1 MKNKLL
7 AFGFVLLIFS
17 VVIGII
23 SFICLFPCIGQYF
36 VYIIGSI
43 CIIYL
48 FRESYKG
55 MLKILNKKSHGRSSE

>member
-7 AFGFVLLIFS
+7 AFWFCTLIFS

-23 SFICLFPCIGQYF
+23 SLICLFPYIGQYF
-36 VYIIGSI
+36 ICIIGSI

-55 MLKILNKKSHGRSSE
+55 MLKILNEKSHGRSSE

>member
-23 SFICLFPCIGQYF
+23 ILICLFPYIGQYF
-36 VYIIGSI
+36 IYTIGSI

-48 FRESYKG
+48 FKESYKG
-55 MLKILNKKSHGRSSE
+55 MLKILNKKNHGK

>member
-17 VVIGII
+17 VIIGIL
-23 SFICLFPCIGQYF
+23 SLICLFPSIGQYF